1 MANSWSKQPVW
12 VSGYIN
18 NVNDTIVGGQLSSVP
33 VGVVATQGDQTLL
46 GDHLVLDEAAANAK
60 STTASGFAQLHGGY
74 YQYVQFDSSATTPA
88 LGQTLYWKLTSNI
101 SGPYTVTNVATANQ
115 SAYAGVLLNPNVT
128 AGNYTWIQTAGRATV
143 LFAASGT
150 TTAGVAVYGT
160 VGSPNA
166 TVSAGAVSDLIGVA
180 EGDAVASTLHL
191 VDLNIKT
198 LRF

>member
-12 VSGYIN
+12 VSGYLN

-60 STTASGFAQLHGGY
+60 STTASGYAQLHGGY

-88 LGQTLYWKLTSNI
+88 LGQALYWKLTSNI
-101 SGPYTVTNVATANQ
+101 SGSYTVTNVATGNAP
-115 SAYAGVLLNPNVT
+115 ALAGFLLNPNVT
-128 AGNYTWIQTAGRATV
+128 AGNYTWIQNLGRVSALFGTGGGAVGGPVFLTTSAAT
-143 LFAASGT
+143 LDQGAGT
-150 TTAGVAVYGT
+150 TSTY
-160 VGSPNA
+160 VGLQE
-166 TVSAGAVSDLIGVA
+166 TVSVSAAVSI
-180 EGDAVASTLHL
+180 
-191 VDLNIKT
+191 VDVQKVT